1 MLSRSTLGCGI
12 PQQRAGQECGR
23 RRVSA
28 VCAAGCQVLS
38 SRKHQSAVERWR
50 PRQQRLSLMRESRQQ
65 PDLQRPDFQLFA
77 MSASPSANEHR
88 QHAPSQLACAVI
100 TVSDTRTLETDKGG
114 ALIVELLTAAGHAL
128 AEREITPD
136 EPQPMRELIARFAGR
151 KEIDA
156 ILLTG
161 GTGITSRDQT
171 FETVSALFSKQ
182 IPGYGELFRHLSYA
196 EIGAATILSRAVGGL
211 VGQTVLLTMP
221 GSPAGVRLAMEQI
234 ILPEL
239 PHLVREARR

>member
-1 MLSRSTLGCGI
+1 MTKLDGQICSTSEMLFT
-12 PQQRAGQECGR
+12 
-23 RRVSA
+23 
-28 VCAAGCQVLS
+28 
-38 SRKHQSAVERWR
+38 
-50 PRQQRLSLMRESRQQ
+50 
-65 PDLQRPDFQLFA
+65 A
-77 MSASPSANEHR
+77 MSSSPSANEHR
-88 QHAPSQLACAVI
+88 EQAPQSIGCAVI

-114 ALIVELLTAAGHAL
+114 ALIVQVLDAAGHA
-128 AEREITPD
+128 AIEREIIAD
-136 EPQPMRELIARFAGR
+136 EPQPMRELIERFAASA
-151 KEIDA
+151 EIDA

-182 IPGYGELFRHLSYA
+182 IPGYGELFRQLSYA
-196 EIGAATILSRAVGGL
+196 EIGAATILSRAVGGV